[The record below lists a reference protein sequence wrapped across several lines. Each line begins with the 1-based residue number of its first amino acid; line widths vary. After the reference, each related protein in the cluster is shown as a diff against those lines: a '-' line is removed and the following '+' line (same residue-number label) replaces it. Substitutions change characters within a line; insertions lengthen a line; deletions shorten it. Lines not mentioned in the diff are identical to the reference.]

1 MLPDH
6 SSQNLRRIILG
17 NHVEQRIAQR
27 GGDVETVKT
36 RVRRA
41 HTLVSQRPFLV
52 GVPLALLGEDV
63 VPVVKFRQGGSRAV
77 VATVLCPSHVLKPGT
92 LPLKV

>member
-1 MLPDH
+1 MPVEPCAHLE
-6 SSQNLRRIILG
+6 RIVLDT
-17 NHVEQRIAQR
+17 HVQQRIAQR

-41 HTLVSQRPFLV
+41 HTLVSRRPFLF

-92 LPLKV
+92 VPLKV